1 MSRKRKTCAVALSS
15 LVHFDN
21 LSTSMIA
28 FTGCCIV
35 VTFVFSA
42 LSILFQL
49 SFGSNKN
56 EGGVSQSFGSSSGS
70 IPRDT

>member
-1 MSRKRKTCAVALSS
+1 MSMT
-15 LVHFDN
+15 
-21 LSTSMIA
+21 A

-49 SFGSNKN
+49 SFGSNKTRVELAKVLAAHLDQYREIRN
-56 EGGVSQSFGSSSGS
+56 RLGYACH
-70 IPRDT
+70 

>member
-1 MSRKRKTCAVALSS
+1 MSVQLRALFCLVLIKSRKRKTCAVALFS
-15 LVHFDN
+15 LVQFEN
-21 LSTSMIA
+21 LSTSMTA

-49 SFGSNKN
+49 SFG
-56 EGGVSQSFGSSSGS
+56 
-70 IPRDT
+70 